1 MDMAQ
6 DDQFFESHLPRD
18 DANNLQTEE
27 VALGAAEGLSLSSRF
42 VDTWDS
48 TLYGQANTLPGA
60 DEYNEMEYLLGYPG
74 AGPST
79 TMDLAARAPLE
90 LSAPRRLNVAA
101 LTNEIESKLLYAIDK
116 IKAAPRTML
125 LETGTPWCHPLLY
138 REQMPRVMQD
148 AISSCAL
155 YIAKNT
161 VNSSVV
167 MACIDARVNDLLD
180 STLPESP
187 LDALAR
193 TQALLL
199 YQSIRFFD
207 GDILARASADATFS
221 ELVSST
227 SALLHHISWDGEDV
241 SSNFDMSDKDVE
253 LPNFPLQLP
262 RESWRLW
269 IFQESAR
276 RTYLIASF
284 FINTWKTLTG
294 RPLPGCRV
302 DPPLVHQNWTLSAH
316 LWKAR
321 DAYATLA
328 DAGRDD
334 LEPFG
339 KMLLTVALGIDEAK
353 TWLGMK
359 GAAL

>member
-1 MDMAQ
+1 M
-6 DDQFFESHLPRD
+6 
-18 DANNLQTEE
+18 T
-27 VALGAAEGLSLSSRF
+27 
-42 VDTWDS
+42 
-48 TLYGQANTLPGA
+48 
-60 DEYNEMEYLLGYPG
+60 
-74 AGPST
+74 
-79 TMDLAARAPLE
+79 
-90 LSAPRRLNVAA
+90 
-101 LTNEIESKLLYAIDK
+101 
-116 IKAAPRTML
+116 
-125 LETGTPWCHPLLY
+125 
-138 REQMPRVMQD
+138 
-148 AISSCAL
+148 
-155 YIAKNT
+155 
-161 VNSSVV
+161 
-167 MACIDARVNDLLD
+167 CIDARVNDLLD
-180 STLPESP
+180 SALPESP

-199 YQSIRFFD
+199 YQIIRFFD
-207 GDILARASADATFS
+207 GDIVARASADTTFS

-241 SSNFDMSDKDVE
+241 SSNLAMSDKDVE
-253 LPNFPLQLP
+253 LPTFPLQLP

-321 DAYATLA
+321 DAYAFSLAWRERNHYVVTRWTVMSTLA
-328 DAGRDD
+328 DAGCDD

-339 KMLLTVALGIDEAK
+339 KMLLTVALGIDKAK
-353 TWLGMK
+353 AWLGMK

>member
-60 DEYNEMEYLLGYPG
+60 DEYNEMEYLFEYSG

-138 REQMPRVMQD
+138 REQMPRVMQGEF
-148 AISSCAL
+148 AS
-155 YIAKNT
+155 
-161 VNSSVV
+161 
-167 MACIDARVNDLLD
+167 
-180 STLPESP
+180 LP
-187 LDALAR
+187 A
-193 TQALLL
+193 
-199 YQSIRFFD
+199 YQLTRSD
-207 GDILARASADATFS
+207 G
-221 ELVSST
+221 
-227 SALLHHISWDGEDV
+227 
-241 SSNFDMSDKDVE
+241 
-253 LPNFPLQLP
+253 
-262 RESWRLW
+262 
-269 IFQESAR
+269 
-276 RTYLIASF
+276 
-284 FINTWKTLTG
+284 
-294 RPLPGCRV
+294 
-302 DPPLVHQNWTLSAH
+302 
-316 LWKAR
+316 
-321 DAYATLA
+321 
-328 DAGRDD
+328 
-334 LEPFG
+334 
-339 KMLLTVALGIDEAK
+339 LG
-353 TWLGMK
+353 
-359 GAAL
+359 